1 MHHPASRKQT
11 GSATFPT
18 ILEMDASTPST
29 DQDDL
34 EGTGPTGIHMVNDSF
49 DTSFCRDSWA
59 DLRLLSEGIWLKCA
73 LHPNNPLEG
82 NGDSGWRLIYSPVLE
97 SSPTFEHKSDKNH
110 YYSQPATLRTSLD
123 SSISPSASTSTLQ
136 SSDTSISTTSVR
148 KKSCIANLRS
158 QYSFTMTSSPNI
170 RLSPAPPHS
179 PVCSIIS
186 RSASPRAVELVQLLD
201 HLSSFCVLDT
211 KSPGNAVVA
220 ASKDIYSAGGRGEKF
235 PLNINVLEEE
245 PCPVVSGYDENGN
258 DVSYL
263 IIATRLITATSGEC
277 HLLLTT
283 LLDITDFL
291 YAATLEDL
299 ELRQNPKVC
308 ETERG
313 ILPSINSRVNLSA
326 AEVINASPNLPDE
339 SKGNGVHRSQTPM
352 SIGPSQTTEQLLS
365 EFSQTT
371 EQLLSEFSAE
381 LLYIYKDIFILARSL
396 QDSTV
401 YKISHVSRSLHAEG
415 EYIRSHLKHT
425 PTEKMKLL
433 SESLGKN
440 TRFDM
445 VVNWGDY
452 GVEKRLYC
460 VPIYC
465 GESRDWVCTMTDV
478 DVPYLWRRS
487 RI

>member
-1 MHHPASRKQT
+1 MA
-11 GSATFPT
+11 
-18 ILEMDASTPST
+18 
-29 DQDDL
+29 
-34 EGTGPTGIHMVNDSF
+34 
-49 DTSFCRDSWA
+49 
-59 DLRLLSEGIWLKCA
+59 
-73 LHPNNPLEG
+73 
-82 NGDSGWRLIYSPVLE
+82 
-97 SSPTFEHKSDKNH
+97 
-110 YYSQPATLRTSLD
+110 
-123 SSISPSASTSTLQ
+123 
-136 SSDTSISTTSVR
+136 
-148 KKSCIANLRS
+148 
-158 QYSFTMTSSPNI
+158 SSPNL
-170 RLSPAPPHS
+170 RPSPAPPHS

-186 RSASPRAVELVQLLD
+186 RSASPHAAELVQLLD
-201 HLSSFCVLDT
+201 HLNSFCVLDT

-220 ASKDIYSAGGRGEKF
+220 ASKDIHSAGGRGEKF

-299 ELRQNPKVC
+299 ELRKSPKAC
-308 ETERG
+308 EAEHG
-313 ILPSINSRVNLSA
+313 ILPSINSRVNRSA
-326 AEVINASPNLPDE
+326 AEVINASPNLPDQSQE
-339 SKGNGVHRSQTPM
+339 NEVHRSQTPM
-352 SIGPSQTTEQLLS
+352 GIGP
-365 EFSQTT
+365 SQTT

-381 LLYIYKDIFILARSL
+381 LLYIYKDIFILARSP
-396 QDSTV
+396 QDRTV

-425 PTEKMKLL
+425 RAEKMKLL
-433 SESLGKN
+433 SENLGKN
-440 TRFDM
+440 TQFDM
-445 VVNWGDY
+445 VVNWGDH
-452 GVEKRLYC
+452 GIEKRLYC

-465 GESRDWVCTMTDV
+465 CESWDWVCTMTDV